1 MKTALSIAL
10 YLPVM
15 AAIIILATVASPF
28 HAFQQSKRLA
38 NGILEK
44 TKRQP
49 AKNQDQAVQV
59 PS

>member
-15 AAIIILATVASPF
+15 ATIIILATIASPF

-44 TKRQP
+44 TKRQS
-49 AKNQDQAVQV
+49 ATNQDQAVQV
-59 PS
+59 SS